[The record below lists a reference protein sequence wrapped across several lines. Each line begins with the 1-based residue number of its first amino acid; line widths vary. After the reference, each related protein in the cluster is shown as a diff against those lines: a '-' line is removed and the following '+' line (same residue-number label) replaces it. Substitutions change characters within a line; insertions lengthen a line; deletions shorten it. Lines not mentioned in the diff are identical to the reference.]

1 MLTSAIKS
9 SQTRTDSSFE
19 GEQAVDLSQIN
30 LLDPDCFVA
39 GVPHHW
45 FTHLR
50 QQAPIYKHAE
60 PNGGPGFWV
69 VTRYDDVVAI
79 NRDGQ
84 TFSSEQSR
92 GGVVAMEDAV
102 AAADITAQ
110 GRMMLTMDAP
120 DHTRYRSLVNRG
132 FTPRMINML
141 HAPIRAMVTQIL
153 DRALEKGDCD
163 FVTEIASELPLQ
175 VIAQML
181 GVPFEDRHKLFE
193 WTNRM
198 IGSEDPEYAVSKE
211 LVQNAAIEMY
221 MYSNELATQR
231 RTEPRDDIVTAL
243 LNADVNGDQLSEM
256 DFNIFFLLLAV
267 AGNETTRNALSHG
280 MHALIDHPD
289 QYRMLVENPT
299 LVPSATEE
307 ILRWASPVMYF
318 RRNVTRD
325 TEVRGQQLKAGD
337 KISIWYISAN
347 RDETVFEN
355 PFSFNI
361 RRTPNE
367 HVAFGGGGPHFC
379 LGANLARMEMN
390 ILFEELVRRVESV
403 ELIGDV
409 KRLRSNFI
417 NGIKHLPVRLHC
429 ASRRGAAA

>member
-1 MLTSAIKS
+1 M
-9 SQTRTDSSFE
+9 
-19 GEQAVDLSQIN
+19 DLSQIN
-30 LLDPDCFVA
+30 LLDPDRFVE
-39 GVPHHW
+39 GVPHEW
-45 FTHLR
+45 FTYLR
-50 QQAPIYKHAE
+50 HHAPIYKHAV
-60 PNGGPGFWV
+60 PDGGPGFWV

-102 AAADITAQ
+102 AAQDLTAQ

-141 HAPIRAMVTQIL
+141 HAPIRAMVTEIL
-153 DRALEKGDCD
+153 DRALEKGECD
-163 FVTEIASELPLQ
+163 FVTDIASELPLQ

-181 GVPFEDRHKLFE
+181 GVPYEDRHKLFE

-198 IGSEDPEYAVSKE
+198 IGSEDPEYAVSRD
-211 LVQNAAIEMY
+211 LAQNAAIEMY
-221 MYSNELATQR
+221 MYSNQLAKQR
-231 RTEPRDDIVTAL
+231 RTQPRDDIVTAL
-243 LNADVNGDQLSEM
+243 LNADINGDQLSEM
-256 DFNIFFLLLAV
+256 DFNVFFLLLAV

-289 QYRMLVENPT
+289 QYRMLVENPA

-325 TEVRGQQLKAGD
+325 TEVRGQQIKAGD
-337 KISIWYISAN
+337 KIGIWYISAN
-347 RDETVFEN
+347 RDESVFEN
-355 PFSFNI
+355 PFTFDI
-361 RRTPNE
+361 KRAPNE

-390 ILFEELVRRVESV
+390 IMFDELVRRVDSV
-403 ELIGDV
+403 ELIGEV
-409 KRLRSNFI
+409 QRLRSNFV
-417 NGIKHLPVRLHC
+417 NGIKHLPVRL
-429 ASRRGAAA
+429 SRAANQAAD